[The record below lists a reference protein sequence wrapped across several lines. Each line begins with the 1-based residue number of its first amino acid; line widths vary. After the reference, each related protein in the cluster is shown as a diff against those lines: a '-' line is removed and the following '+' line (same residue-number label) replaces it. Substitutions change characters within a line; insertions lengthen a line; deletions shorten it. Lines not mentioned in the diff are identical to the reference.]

1 MNLIEKVN
9 KSFFDAYKSKN
20 IELKNIIGTIKGE
33 IERVSKNQK
42 DISDSEVSN
51 CLKSMLKKHSENK
64 YLSNLEIDFI
74 NSILPQQMSEEEID
88 VKLKKIIDGGAI
100 NIGEIMSKFRGLNVD
115 MKLVKQK
122 VDVFLNEKKFA
133 Q

>member
-88 VKLKKIIDGGAI
+88 IKLKKIIDGGAI